1 MTFLMEFEC
10 PLIFSVEDTEE
21 KKTAQEEIKER
32 EEMEL
37 LIKQYEKEFQI
48 NEGRN
53 TGTLDGSMYEV
64 ALKEKYQSVIL
75 KKEEEKNRESN

>member
-1 MTFLMEFEC
+1 MTFLMEYEC
-10 PLIFSVEDTEE
+10 PNIINVEDVEE
-21 KKTAQEEIKER
+21 KKTAKEVIKER

-37 LIKQYEKEFQI
+37 LVKQYEKEFQI

-64 ALKEKYQSVIL
+64 ALKEKY
-75 KKEEEKNRESN
+75 